1 MRRALIGVL
10 FVLAAIAV
18 VIAASIHR
26 QPREVIPWRN
36 DLQSATLEATRA
48 GKPVLLDFS
57 ASWCGPCQDMRRTTW
72 SDPDVARALR
82 DYVPVQI
89 DVDAH
94 PDLAAHF
101 GAAAI
106 PHLTVLDPTGN
117 IVSAQE
123 GELSSEEFESW
134 LAAVNRGATIPAAST
149 APE

>member
-10 FVLAAIAV
+10 FVLAAFAV

-36 DLQSATLEATRA
+36 DFQSASLEARRA
-48 GKPVLLDFS
+48 GKPLLLDFS
-57 ASWCGPCQDMRRTTW
+57 ASWCEPCQDMRRTTW

-94 PDLAAHF
+94 PDLASQF

-106 PHLTVLDPTGN
+106 PHLTLIDPTGK
-117 IVSAQE
+117 ILAAEE
-123 GELSSEEFESW
+123 GELSSGQLESW
-134 LAAVNRGATIPAAST
+134 LGAVKTVPTIPATST
-149 APE
+149 ARD